1 MLFVK
6 KQENISEEKSKFAQS
21 SFYGRGISSLEAEI
35 SENWREAKEFNPQ
48 AYLKDNYSFLGLSHE
63 KGEPLYIPSDDIVH
77 TLITAPTRAGKGI
90 YFGIK
95 AVESLRAGKGLIVID
110 PKEDDFLPQ
119 IIKKELE
126 NQNRSNDFI
135 VWNWQSDFGFK
146 TFEDDNESE
155 ASKKI
160 AAMLELIEKEDEA
173 GASYYRKSERIA
185 LKKLINI
192 FFNSNEFL
200 KMEFEKNLLNFCSF
214 LNYFLN
220 DLIATI
226 EFSKEKNKPKANIDL
241 LEEYGKRY
249 FEPKIF
255 NKINPFKEKDINTIE
270 SLYFSLSEFENIAF
284 SENSS
289 ILEALKGGKCIY
301 IKSDMLDETALKF
314 LKFIIADIINKARKY
329 KNYTNCTVIADEIS
343 FYPTSILSAALATV
357 AGFGVK
363 FILAYQDDGQLVNE
377 YLKSAIKSNCQT
389 KLYYKSSD
397 IKTIE
402 YIELL
407 GGSELV
413 TKFTING
420 VERMLKQEQ
429 ESFLNINK
437 QRALPKAK
445 VGILIHESIP
455 KPFIIDTAPII
466 VNHKFDWDNL
476 NNMFVEVE
484 KIELEKVFDVF
495 QKKKNQNNEKTDEE
509 TEFEDNT
516 INSVEKFDI

>member
-1 MLFVK
+1 MFFK
-6 KQENISEEKSKFAQS
+6 KQKIAEEPLIPKQKSTFALS
-21 SFYGRGISSLEAEI
+21 SDYGRGISSLASEVI
-35 SENWREAKEFNPQ
+35 ENWREAKIYNPVDFI
-48 AYLKDNYSFLGLSHE
+48 KDDKSFIGLDHGT
-63 KGEPLYIPSDDIVH
+63 GEPLYIDIGDLVH

-90 YFGIK
+90 FFGIK
-95 AVESLRAGKGLIVID
+95 AVESLRAKKGLIVID

-119 IIKKELE
+119 ICKEELE
-126 NQNRSNDFI
+126 NQNRKDDFI
-135 VWNWQSDFGFK
+135 VWNWESDFGFK
-146 TFEDDNESE
+146 TFEDDSESE
-155 ASKKI
+155 AAKKI
-160 AAMLELIEKEDEA
+160 ATMLNLVEVEDEA

-192 FFNSNEFL
+192 FFNANELL
-200 KMEFEKNLLNFCSF
+200 KMNFEKNLLSFCSF
-214 LNYFLN
+214 LNYFLA
-220 DLIATI
+220 DLIASI

-241 LEEYGKRY
+241 MEQYGKRY
-249 FEPKIF
+249 FEPKFF
-255 NKINPFKEKDINTIE
+255 NKINTFKEKDISTIE
-270 SLYFSLSEFENIAF
+270 SLYFSLSEFENIGF

-329 KNYTNCTVIADEIS
+329 KKDTNCVVIADEIS
-343 FYPTSILSAALATV
+343 FYPTSILSAALATI
-357 AGFGVK
+357 AGFGVQ

-397 IKTIE
+397 TKTIE

-420 VERMLKQEQ
+420 VERSLKQEQ
-429 ESFLNINK
+429 ESYLNVNK

-455 KPFIIDTAPII
+455 KPFIIDTSP
-466 VNHKFDWDNL
+466 VQVKEKFDWEKL
-476 NNMFVEVE
+476 NNIAVKVE
-484 KIELEKVFDVF
+484 KIELEKDFDVF
-495 QKKKNQNNEKTDEE
+495 VKKKNTKKEEEEENKTID
-509 TEFEDNT
+509 
-516 INSVEKFDI
+516 SVEKFEI

>member
-1 MLFVK
+1 MFFK
-6 KQENISEEKSKFAQS
+6 KQKIAEEPLIPKQKSTFALS
-21 SFYGRGISSLEAEI
+21 SDYGRGISSLASEVI
-35 SENWREAKEFNPQ
+35 ENWREAKIYNPVDFI
-48 AYLKDNYSFLGLSHE
+48 KDDKSFIGLDHGT
-63 KGEPLYIPSDDIVH
+63 GEPLYIDSGDLVH

-90 YFGIK
+90 YFGVK
-95 AVESLRAGKGLIVID
+95 AVESLRAKKGLIIID

-119 IIKKELE
+119 ICKEELE
-126 NQNRSNDFI
+126 KQNRKDDFI

-146 TFEDDNESE
+146 TFEDDSESE
-155 ASKKI
+155 AAKKI
-160 AAMLELIEKEDEA
+160 ATMLNLVEVEDEA

-192 FFNSNEFL
+192 FFNANELL
-200 KMEFEKNLLNFCSF
+200 KMNFEKNLLSFCSF
-214 LNYFLN
+214 LNYFLA
-220 DLIATI
+220 DLIASI

-241 LEEYGKRY
+241 MEECGKRY
-249 FEPKIF
+249 FEPKNF
-255 NKINPFKEKDINTIE
+255 DKNNPFKEKDISTIE
-270 SLYFSLSEFENIAF
+270 SLYFSLSEFENTSF

-289 ILEALKGGKCIY
+289 ILEGLKGGKCIY

-329 KNYTNCTVIADEIS
+329 KKDTNCVVIADEIS
-343 FYPTSILSAALATV
+343 FYPTSILSAALATI
-357 AGFGVK
+357 AGFGVQ

-397 IKTIE
+397 TKTIE

-420 VERMLKQEQ
+420 VERSLKQEQ
-429 ESFLNINK
+429 ESYLNVNK

-455 KPFIIDTAPII
+455 KPFIIDTSP
-466 VNHKFDWDNL
+466 VQVKEKFDWEKL
-476 NNMFVEVE
+476 NNISVKVE
-484 KIELEKVFDVF
+484 KIELEKDFDVF
-495 QKKKNQNNEKTDEE
+495 VKKKNTKKEEEEEDKTID
-509 TEFEDNT
+509 
-516 INSVEKFDI
+516 SVEKFEI